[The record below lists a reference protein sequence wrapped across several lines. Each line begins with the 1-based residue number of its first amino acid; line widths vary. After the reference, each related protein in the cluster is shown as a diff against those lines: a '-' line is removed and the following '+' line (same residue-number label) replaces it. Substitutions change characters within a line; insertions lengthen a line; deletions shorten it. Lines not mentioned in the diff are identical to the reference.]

1 MKSIFRDP
9 QATRANIQLPRLA
22 REIEADFAS
31 CKIKTFRVPTAENLP
46 VIETN
51 LLEWEVPEG

>member
-1 MKSIFRDP
+1 
-9 QATRANIQLPRLA
+9 LA
-22 REIEADFAS
+22 KEIEANFAS